1 MRSVS
6 VIQLNLSVAT
16 CLRMVHDISFVSGY
30 DICWVFARL
39 CAVSKQK
46 QEQCALWEESIS
58 EKYILHYECIFYII
72 SDFLIGFA
80 RWFALFCALFFF
92 VPTSSPCRPF
102 EVTVLFERDYIDL
115 SIFSLSLDPA
125 VTAYGR
131 LRFLTK
137 ISAVVFQQSFSTG
150 ARMTTMVN
158 HSAII
163 LISRWSLSILT
174 ETSLPVTRLPG
185 RIANAHFLILS
196 HSIGNGLSATFTSV
210 DRHGIIGLT
219 DCD

>member
-137 ISAVVFQQSFSTG
+137 ISAVVP
-150 ARMTTMVN
+150 
-158 HSAII
+158 AII
-163 LISRWSLSILT
+163 FYRCSYDYDGKSQRYHTDLALIFINPDWNFIARNSSSWKDCECSFLDSI
-174 ETSLPVTRLPG
+174 S
-185 RIANAHFLILS
+185 
-196 HSIGNGLSATFTSV
+196 
-210 DRHGIIGLT
+210 
-219 DCD
+219 